1 MVKERISIIIP
12 VHNTEAY
19 LKRCVDSVL
28 NQTYKELEVIL
39 VENLSTDGSAMICD
53 EYAQQDSRVKVLHL
67 DIADLSTARNEGIK
81 VATSPYIAFVD
92 SDDYVKS
99 EMYEV
104 LMDNLQKYDADIS
117 MCTYVLA
124 YENGKKTVPA
134 NAISSLRVYAGMDAV
149 KGILK
154 EELSNASWDKLYRRR
169 LFDKVLFPEG
179 YYYEDHFTMLK
190 WFEQCDRIVCIPDA
204 FYCYWQRDDSICHD
218 FNPVRGY
225 HYFLADYYRWEYV
238 CRTGILSGNDRRQFV
253 NRTVYQCYFH
263 FRQVVCS
270 LSSLKDFRNE
280 IKDMRRK
287 LKTYYHEKAG
297 TISFKNRLR
306 LFKTTYLG
314 DVFCYMNYSS
324 RRKP

>member
-1 MVKERISIIIP
+1 MIEERISIIIP

-28 NQTYKELEVIL
+28 NQTYKELEIIL

-53 EYAQQDSRVKVLHL
+53 EYAEQDSRVKVLHL

-81 VATSPYIAFVD
+81 AATSSYIAFVD
-92 SDDYVKS
+92 SDDYIKS

-104 LMDNLQKYDADIS
+104 LMDNLKKYDADIS
-117 MCTYVLA
+117 MCTYVLD
-124 YENGKKTVPA
+124 YENGEKRTPT
-134 NAISSLRVYAGMDAV
+134 NSLSSIQVYSGQDAV

-154 EELSNASWDKLYRRR
+154 EELSNASWDKLYRRK
-169 LFDKVLFPEG
+169 LFDKVLFPEA

-190 WFEQCDRIVCIPDA
+190 WFEQCNKIVCIPDVL
-204 FYCYWQRDDSICHD
+204 YYYWQRDDSICHD

-238 CRTGILSGNDRRQFV
+238 CRTGILFGDDRKQFI
-253 NRTVYQCYFH
+253 NRIVYRCYYN

-270 LSSLKDFRNE
+270 LSSLKDFRGE
-280 IKDMRRK
+280 IKDMRMK
-287 LKTYYHEKAG
+287 LKAYYRENKG
-297 TISFKNRLR
+297 TISFKNHLR

-314 DVFCYMNYSS
+314 NIFCFVNFSS
-324 RRKP
+324 RRKS